1 MKKSGKFYLLILAG
15 LLTACLVWAQS
26 AVIVNQRRAPA
37 RSVMIGVPP
46 QGWAKA
52 SLSRAKQAARLG
64 KDPKSFPP
72 PPERRLAQ
80 EAFAAEPLATSVLP
94 VLIQSLEAD
103 GKSVQSKRLLA
114 LAGGLTRRDNLVNA
128 MLIDEALRRQ
138 RPERAVQLLGRAMSV
153 DYDARYFYV
162 ERMAAATASPGAMN
176 ILAPMLGRNPKWSA
190 DYWVAVLRNPAV
202 MPQAGDL
209 RLRLAGKPWNL
220 KKPASTDFDLVAELA
235 SRRQQRLA
243 YNIARALGMPAPQG
257 GELLMG
263 ASFDREPRF
272 PPFEWEMLQTGDM
285 GTTIEPKARTLSIS
299 TLPAA
304 SGIAVRQIAYVPGPG
319 SYRLRWK
326 LSGLKGN
333 PDAALKFRLTCVE
346 PGKLKLAAAP
356 VALTEGDGSAPLVIV
371 GSTCNWY
378 SATLE
383 LDAAGSSVGTDIAIQ
398 RLSLRRN
405 SGGAATTAP
414 PTAGT

>member
-1 MKKSGKFYLLILAG
+1 MKKPGKFYLLIVAG
-15 LLTACLVWAQS
+15 LLTSCVVWAQS

-37 RSVMIGVPP
+37 RSVTIGVPP

-64 KDPKSFPP
+64 KKPKSFPS

-114 LAGGLTRRDNLVNA
+114 LAGGLTRRDNLLNA

-138 RPERAVQLLGRAMSV
+138 QPERAVQLLGRAMSV

-162 ERMAAATASPGAMN
+162 GRMAAATASRGAMN

-202 MPQAGDL
+202 MPQAGNL

-220 KKPASTDFDLVAELA
+220 KKPANTDFDLVAELA

-243 YNIARALGMPAPQG
+243 YDIARSLGMPAPQG

-272 PPFEWEMLQTGDM
+272 TPFEWEMLQTGDI

-304 SGIAVRQIAYVPGPG
+304 SGIAVRQIAYVPGAG

-326 LSGLKGN
+326 LAGLKSN
-333 PDAALKFRLTCVE
+333 PDAALKFRLACVE
-346 PGKLKLAAAP
+346 AGKVKLSVAP
-356 VALTEGDGSAPLVIV
+356 VILTEGDGSAPLVIA

-398 RLSLRRN
+398 WLSLRRN
-405 SGGAATTAP
+405 SGGGAAIAP
-414 PTAGT
+414 PTTGT